1 MKNIKILF
9 ILLISIF
16 LCGCSKNKV
25 KDDEIVNIYT
35 TVYPVTY
42 ITNKLYGENNVVK
55 SIYPNGVDL
64 NNYKLTEKQ
73 INEYSSVNMFV
84 YIGLGNEKEIAKS
97 FLNKNKKLEI
107 IDASYG
113 LSYNNKL
120 EELWIAPNNFLML
133 AKNIKASLNEYIDN
147 EFILNSIENNYDEI
161 YKDTSWLDAE
171 LRNIAKESKDSNT
184 NTIITKS
191 NVFNYLTNYGFNVI
205 SLDNIT
211 NNEKTDIKSKFKN
224 GSYSSILK
232 LDTENESDFMKEL
245 VDNYSAKVI
254 NINSM
259 ITNDDSSS
267 NYKTIQNENINKIRE
282 IVQN

>member
-1 MKNIKILF
+1 MV
-9 ILLISIF
+9 LL
-16 LCGCSKNKV
+16 LCGCTSK
-25 KDDEIVNIYT
+25 KDESSENVNIYT
-35 TVYPVTY
+35 TVYPITY
-42 ITNKLYGENNVVK
+42 ITSKLYGENNVVK

-64 NNYKLTEKQ
+64 NDYKLTDKQ
-73 INEYSSVNMFV
+73 IKEYSSVNMFV

-147 EFILNSIENNYDEI
+147 EFILNSIEKNYDEI
-161 YKDTSWLDAE
+161 YKDISWMDAE
-171 LRNIAKESKDSNT
+171 LRSIAKESKDNNS

-191 NVFNYLTNYGFNVI
+191 NVFDYLTNYGFKVI
-205 SLDNIT
+205 SLDNIN
-211 NNEKTDIKSKFKN
+211 NNEKSDIKSKFKN
-224 GSYSSILK
+224 GTYSSILK
-232 LDTENESDFMKEL
+232 LDTEKNSDFMNEL
-245 VDNYSAKVI
+245 DDNYSAKII

-259 ITNDDSSS
+259 ITNNDSSS
-267 NYKTIQNENINKIRE
+267 DYKTIQYENINKIRE

>member
-1 MKNIKILF
+1 M
-9 ILLISIF
+9 
-16 LCGCSKNKV
+16 CGCSKN
-25 KDDEIVNIYT
+25 EESEENVNIYT

-42 ITNKLYGENNVVK
+42 ITSKLYGENNIVK

-64 NNYKLTEKQ
+64 KTYKLTKKQ
-73 INEYSSVNMFV
+73 IKEYSSVNMFV
-84 YIGLGNEKEIAKS
+84 YIGAGSEKDIAKS
-97 FLNKNKKLEI
+97 FLNNNKDLEI

-113 LSYNNKL
+113 LSYDNKI

-171 LRNIAKESKDSNT
+171 LRTIAKESEENNS

-191 NVFNYLTNYGFNVI
+191 NVFEYLTNYGFNVI

-211 NNEKTDIKSKFKN
+211 NNEKSDIKSKFKN
-224 GSYSSILK
+224 GTYSSILK
-232 LDTENESDFMKEL
+232 LDTESNSSFMDEL
-245 VDNYSAKVI
+245 VENYSAKVVS
-254 NINSM
+254 INSM

-267 NYKTIQNENINKIRE
+267 DYKTIQSENINKIRE

>member
-254 NINSM
+254 SINSM